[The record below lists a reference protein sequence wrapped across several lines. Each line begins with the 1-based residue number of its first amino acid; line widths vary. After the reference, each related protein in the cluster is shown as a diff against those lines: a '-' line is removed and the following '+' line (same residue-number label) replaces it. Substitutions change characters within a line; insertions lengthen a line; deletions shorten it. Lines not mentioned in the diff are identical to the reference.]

1 MSLAIR
7 RLAVTVTV
15 SSTTEEETEEGA
27 EEGAEE
33 EKETEVN
40 NEGSELG
47 GETVCEET
55 MEGFERC
62 SKRAVSTNISSMNSV
77 EYETMSAFGSAA
89 K

>member
-7 RLAVTVTV
+7 RLAVTVTL
-15 SSTTEEETEEGA
+15 SSTEEEEA

-33 EKETEVN
+33 DDEEEEETEVN

-47 GETVCEET
+47 GDSICEET